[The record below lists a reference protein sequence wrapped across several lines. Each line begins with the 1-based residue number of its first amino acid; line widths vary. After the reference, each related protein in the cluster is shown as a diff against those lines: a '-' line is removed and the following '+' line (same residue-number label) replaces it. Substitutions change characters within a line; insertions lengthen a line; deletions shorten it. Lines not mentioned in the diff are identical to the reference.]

1 MEIRDRFYGPILK
14 AKIEKPFVHLIFGA
28 RQTGKSTLVKSILPS
43 EAQIIDLSDPRERM
57 RFATDPG
64 LFIDVCRSL
73 PSEQGPSWVFVDE
86 AQTVPSIFDAVQ
98 SLYDK
103 NKERFRFILC
113 GSSARRLRAQS
124 ANLLPGRSVR
134 HLLHPLLTSEYA
146 MESIINATPRSA
158 WPSFPWRTEEAS
170 GALCESVF
178 NPGPSPSDGASHV
191 AKFPFRT
198 LENRL
203 VFGDLPGIAL
213 QHDDA
218 DKADLLYTYVAS
230 YLEEEIR
237 REATIRQWDAFVRF
251 LKFAAVDSGA
261 IVNFSSLSREAG
273 VSLPTIK
280 SYYQILEDMFV
291 GLTVPAFSG
300 SPHKSAL
307 TTPRFFFFDNGV
319 RNAAADIPLVESSV
333 NIDPGHFFEHWIA
346 GQLWR
351 ALSYTRSG
359 TLLYYR
365 TSDGAEVDFIVQT
378 NRELIPIEV
387 KWTDHPRQNDTRH
400 LKTFIAEQSTRCTH
414 GYLVSRCPYVLDLG
428 NHISAIPWWML

>member
-158 WPSFPWRTEEAS
+158 WPSFP
-170 GALCESVF
+170 
-178 NPGPSPSDGASHV
+178 
-191 AKFPFRT
+191 
-198 LENRL
+198 
-203 VFGDLPGIAL
+203 
-213 QHDDA
+213 
-218 DKADLLYTYVAS
+218 
-230 YLEEEIR
+230 
-237 REATIRQWDAFVRF
+237 
-251 LKFAAVDSGA
+251 
-261 IVNFSSLSREAG
+261 
-273 VSLPTIK
+273 
-280 SYYQILEDMFV
+280 
-291 GLTVPAFSG
+291 
-300 SPHKSAL
+300 
-307 TTPRFFFFDNGV
+307 
-319 RNAAADIPLVESSV
+319 
-333 NIDPGHFFEHWIA
+333 
-346 GQLWR
+346 
-351 ALSYTRSG
+351 
-359 TLLYYR
+359 
-365 TSDGAEVDFIVQT
+365 
-378 NRELIPIEV
+378 
-387 KWTDHPRQNDTRH
+387 
-400 LKTFIAEQSTRCTH
+400 
-414 GYLVSRCPYVLDLG
+414 
-428 NHISAIPWWML
+428 

>member
-1 MEIRDRFYGPILK
+1 MEIRDRFYCPILK

-28 RQTGKSTLVKSILPS
+28 RQTGKSTLVNSILPS
-43 EAQIIDLSDPRERM
+43 ETQIIDLSNPRERM
-57 RFATDPG
+57 RFAADPG
-64 LFIDVCRSL
+64 LFIDICRSL
-73 PSEQGPSWVFVDE
+73 RSEVGPSWVFVDE

-103 NKERFRFILC
+103 DKERFRFILC
-113 GSSARRLRAQS
+113 GSSARRLRTKS
-124 ANLLPGRSVR
+124 ANLLPGRNVR

-146 MESIINATPRSA
+146 MEMLVNTAPRSA
-158 WPSFPWRTEEAS
+158 WPSFPWMVQEATDTRNEGTLIP
-170 GALCESVF
+170 GAFSS
-178 NPGPSPSDGASHV
+178 NATSYAS
-191 AKFPFRT
+191 KFPFRT

-213 QHDDA
+213 QHNDA
-218 DKADLLYTYVAS
+218 DKADLLFTYVAS

-237 REATIRQWDAFVRF
+237 REAIIRQWDSFVRF
-251 LKFAAVDSGA
+251 LKFAAADSGS

-291 GLTVPAFSG
+291 GFMVPAFLG

-333 NIDPGHFFEHWIA
+333 NMEPGYFFEHWVA
-346 GQLWR
+346 GQLR
-351 ALSYTRSG
+351 RELSYTGSG

-365 TSDGAEVDFIVQT
+365 TSDGAEVDFVVQT

-400 LKTFIAEQSTRCTH
+400 LKTFIAEQSSCCAR
-414 GYLVSRCPYVLDLG
+414 GYLVSRCPYMLDLG
-428 NHISAIPWWML
+428 NHITAIPWWMI

>member
-1 MEIRDRFYGPILK
+1 MEM
-14 AKIEKPFVHLIFGA
+14 
-28 RQTGKSTLVKSILPS
+28 LVNT
-43 EAQIIDLSDPRERM
+43 A
-57 RFATDPG
+57 
-64 LFIDVCRSL
+64 
-73 PSEQGPSWVFVDE
+73 
-86 AQTVPSIFDAVQ
+86 
-98 SLYDK
+98 
-103 NKERFRFILC
+103 
-113 GSSARRLRAQS
+113 
-124 ANLLPGRSVR
+124 
-134 HLLHPLLTSEYA
+134 
-146 MESIINATPRSA
+146 PRSA
-158 WPSFPWRTEEAS
+158 WPSFPWMVKEATDTRNEGFLDEAS
-170 GALCESVF
+170 FS
-178 NPGPSPSDGASHV
+178 PGVSSSDAASQ
-191 AKFPFRT
+191 ASKFPFRT

-218 DKADLLYTYVAS
+218 DKADLLFTYVAS

-237 REATIRQWDAFVRF
+237 REAIIRQWDSFVRF
-251 LKFAAVDSGA
+251 LKFAAVDSGS

-291 GLTVPAFSG
+291 GFTVPAFSG

-319 RNAAADIPLVESSV
+319 RNAAADIPLVESSI
-333 NIDPGHFFEHWIA
+333 NTDPGYFFEHWVA
-346 GQLWR
+346 GQLRR

-400 LKTFIAEQSTRCTH
+400 LKTFIAEQSNRCTS
-414 GYLVSRCPYVLDLG
+414 GYLVSRCPYMLDLG
-428 NHISAIPWWML
+428 NHITAIPWWML